1 MNPAVGYQNQNPR
14 VNPTIPLSEPYYS
27 ASGPGQNQRLNPII
41 RRQYPNTI
49 QTLFFNDKNINEKNE
64 KMKNEK
70 GGGEHYITTKH
81 NMRIFG

>member
-1 MNPAVGYQNQNPR
+1 MNPAVRYQNQNPR

-49 QTLFFNDKNINEKNE
+49 QTLFFMIKI
-64 KMKNEK
+64 KMKK
-70 GGGEHYITTKH
+70 
-81 NMRIFG
+81 